1 MEVKVDHN
9 RKLVEFW
16 LTSADQEDSHLREQ
30 LRQQYSIYK
39 EKNYMVAQF
48 HSGTESLYPLTRE
61 LLLYNRKRVAQMEV
75 QREKIGKNPN
85 LSTSYCG
92 GVSVQC

>member
-1 MEVKVDHN
+1 MEVKVDHD

-16 LTSADQEDSHLREQ
+16 LTKADQEDAAIGEY

-48 HSGTESLYPLTRE
+48 HSGTENLYALTRE
-61 LLLYNRKRVAQMEV
+61 LLLYNRKRVAQMAV
-75 QREKIGKNPN
+75 QREKIVENPS
-85 LSTSYCG
+85 LSTSYCA